1 MPGMSCKE
9 AIRRF
14 EEKNECSAAEAKHV
28 RMTGMVPSIEKLDE
42 NLNTLE
48 ACEKLSISTNMID
61 RMIPLPRLKNLKIL
75 SLGRNNIKRI
85 MGLEDVG
92 QTLESLWLSYNSI
105 DRLDGLQPCIK
116 LHTLYIS
123 NNKIK
128 QWDEVSKLAQLP
140 EINNVLLVGNTIY
153 SKDTQEESWP
163 IVIKRVPQLGVLD
176 DVTVSS
182 ELRAKAEQLD

>member
-1 MPGMSCKE
+1 MPGTSCKE

-14 EEKNECSAAEAKHV
+14 EEKFECSAAEAKHV
-28 RMTGMVPSIEKLDE
+28 KLICQTPSIEKMDE

-48 ACEKLSISTNMID
+48 ACEKLSLSTNMID

-92 QTLESLWLSYNSI
+92 QTLEQLWISYNAI

-116 LHTLYIS
+116 LHTLFIS

-128 QWDEVSKLAQLP
+128 AWDEVSKLAQLP
-140 EINNVLLVGNTIY
+140 EINNVLLAGNPIY
-153 SKDTQEESWP
+153 TGENREDSWP
-163 IVIKRVPQLGVLD
+163 AVIKRVPQLGVLD
-176 DVTVSS
+176 DNTVSP
-182 ELRAKAEQLD
+182 ELRAKAEQE